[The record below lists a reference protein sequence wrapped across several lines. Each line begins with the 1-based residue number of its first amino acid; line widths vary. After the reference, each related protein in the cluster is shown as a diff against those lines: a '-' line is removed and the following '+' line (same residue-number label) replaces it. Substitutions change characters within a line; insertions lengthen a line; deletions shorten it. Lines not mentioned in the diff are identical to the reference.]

1 MPQQP
6 VKHEPIS
13 PTAKYNESGEEEED
27 QDMLEEVEKELREFE
42 RDLGDLELRHRL
54 GEREDRLDAI
64 LTIHPGAGG
73 TESADWAQMLMRMYL
88 RWAERRG
95 FQTQV
100 LDLMPA
106 ETAGIRS
113 VTIEMTGSYA
123 YGYLKAEIG
132 VHRLVRKTRQTDAT
146 RASHLYSSIRRR
158 RGTSRWRFG
167 RKISAWTPIGRAVP
181 GGST

>member
-1 MPQQP
+1 MSGWT
-6 VKHEPIS
+6 IS
-13 PTAKYNESGEEEED
+13 GGIFDLDSRETRIGELEKEMEAPGFWDDQDGARETIDRVNTQKEWVEGWTGLSVRVTDLSELFELAEEEKD

-54 GEREDRLDAI
+54 GEKEDRLGAI

-95 FQTQV
+95 FQTQI

-113 VTIEMTGSYA
+113 VTIEMTGS
-123 YGYLKAEIG
+123 
-132 VHRLVRKTRQTDAT
+132 
-146 RASHLYSSIRRR
+146 
-158 RGTSRWRFG
+158 
-167 RKISAWTPIGRAVP
+167 
-181 GGST
+181 